1 MLNPVFSRTSRQEGS
16 SLIEVLVAII
26 VLSVGMLSMLWAQ
39 TKSMG
44 FERTAEFRNIA
55 AQIASEYADR
65 IRANLNVDK
74 GVARGDR
81 ANAYLYTAGYDPT
94 ANIPPYSGPDC
105 LKGTVICTHY
115 DMTTPKGNIKRLERL
130 PTGAGAVARC
140 QAVYEE
146 MPGWK
151 ENTRGARRWE
161 DLPENARRYV
171 ERLAELSGAPIDII
185 STGPDREETIVL
197 RHPGRKEG

>member
-65 IRANLNVDK
+65 IRANLNVEK

-115 DMTTPKGNIKRLERL
+115 DIARFDQQEVRRQARNSL
-130 PTGAGAVARC
+130 PGGDLLVL
-140 QAVYEE
+140 
-146 MPGWK
+146 K
-151 ENTRGARRWE
+151 NT
-161 DLPENARRYV
+161 
-171 ERLAELSGAPIDII
+171 SGDAIDIWVLWKQPNVPGLDDDAL
-185 STGPDREETIVL
+185 SSDRFCPRNVQGNNHRPQCL
-197 RHPGRKEG
+197 QLGVKL

>member
-81 ANAYLYTAGYDPT
+81 GHL
-94 ANIPPYSGPDC
+94 
-105 LKGTVICTHY
+105 
-115 DMTTPKGNIKRLERL
+115 
-130 PTGAGAVARC
+130 
-140 QAVYEE
+140 
-146 MPGWK
+146 
-151 ENTRGARRWE
+151 RGHSHVR
-161 DLPENARRYV
+161 
-171 ERLAELSGAPIDII
+171 
-185 STGPDREETIVL
+185 VL
-197 RHPGRKEG
+197 RESWGTHVIHP

>member
-1 MLNPVFSRTSRQEGS
+1 MLNPVFSRTSRQGGS

-81 ANAYLYTAGYDPT
+81 ANAYLYTA
-94 ANIPPYSGPDC
+94 
-105 LKGTVICTHY
+105 
-115 DMTTPKGNIKRLERL
+115 
-130 PTGAGAVARC
+130 
-140 QAVYEE
+140 
-146 MPGWK
+146 
-151 ENTRGARRWE
+151 
-161 DLPENARRYV
+161 
-171 ERLAELSGAPIDII
+171 
-185 STGPDREETIVL
+185 
-197 RHPGRKEG
+197 